1 MNTSVESN
9 GYNIFEQV
17 PLLLRNFPADDMRH
31 FLSLGRTVHFEPF
44 ECIVRESID
53 PINSAFL
60 IVSGNVK
67 VTKDGVTL
75 SDLEA
80 GDFLGETFLFS
91 QGNRQASVTAGMATV
106 TLRFERDHVLDFFK
120 KKPERLFKLFILN
133 ILEIQQRK
141 IDRLNSKLIECRRH
155 KGNED

>member
-1 MNTSVESN
+1 MNTAIESN
-9 GYNIFEQV
+9 GYNVFDQV
-17 PLLLRNFPADDMRH
+17 PLLLRNFPPEDTRH

-44 ECIVRESID
+44 DKVVTESVD

-60 IVSGNVK
+60 IVSGSVK

-75 SDLEA
+75 SNLEA

-91 QGNRQASVTAGMATV
+91 QGNRMATV
-106 TLRFERDHVLDFFK
+106 IAEMATIALRFERDQVLDFFK

-133 ILEIQQRK
+133 TLEIQQRK
-141 IDRLNSKLIECRRH
+141 IGKLNSKLVECRHH
-155 KGNED
+155 KGNEE